1 MTQRGKRFFAAFL
14 LVLGLAMLGFTACG
28 LFVGISLLISN
39 GAPVAWMGFVCAV
52 IGFFALRPIYS
63 ALKELWPQLQTP
75 KSDSMGSTADKPDHP
90 E

>member
-1 MTQRGKRFFAAFL
+1 VTQLGRWFFAAFL

-28 LFVGISLLISN
+28 LFFGISLLINN

-63 ALKELWPQLQTP
+63 ELKELWPQLQTP
-75 KSDSMGSTADKPDHP
+75 KSGSMGNTADKSDDA